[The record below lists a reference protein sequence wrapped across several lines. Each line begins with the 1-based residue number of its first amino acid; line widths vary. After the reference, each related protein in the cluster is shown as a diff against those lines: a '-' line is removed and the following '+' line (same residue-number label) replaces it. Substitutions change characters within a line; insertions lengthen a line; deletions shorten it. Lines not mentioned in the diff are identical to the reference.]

1 VESGSPAEA
10 GGLLVGDI
18 IVGIAGQPV
27 SDPDELFASLSGPVV
42 GVSTPVE
49 VLRGGRQETIAVTIG
64 ERK

>member
-1 VESGSPAEA
+1 
-10 GGLLVGDI
+10 LLVGDI

-27 SDPDELFASLSGPVV
+27 GDPDELFTSLSGPVV

-49 VLRGGRQETIAVTIG
+49 VLRGGRRETIAVTIG